1 MDQGTVI
8 VIVIFGGIFIWVFSK
23 VFSKIKEW
31 IEDEVEDKKRKKF
44 VDKCEKELKEFVEGD
59 AEAQATTETNADNLH
74 SLGCTYDTNKE
85 YKKAAAFF
93 AKAAMQEHM
102 GAQFCL
108 GSLFSEGKGVIQ
120 DFEKSRYW
128 YNKAAMQGHST
139 AQYNLGVL
147 YYNGEGGSRN
157 VSMAKYYFEK
167 AAKQGNTA
175 AQQTLDR
182 L

>member
-1 MDQGTVI
+1 MN
-8 VIVIFGGIFIWVFSK
+8 IFIGIIILIVVFIVLSIRQK
-23 VFSKIKEW
+23 KW
-31 IEDEVEDKKRKKF
+31 EDKKWEEQKKKEF
-44 VDKCEKELKEFVEGD
+44 ADKCEKELKDLVEGD
-59 AEAQATTETNADNLH
+59 AEARATTETNADNLH
-74 SLGCTYDTNKE
+74 SLGCTYDINKE

-102 GAQFCL
+102 DAQFYL
-108 GSLFSEGKGVIQ
+108 GSLFSEGQGVIQ

-167 AAKQGNTA
+167 SAKQGNTA
-175 AQQTLDR
+175 AKQMLGS